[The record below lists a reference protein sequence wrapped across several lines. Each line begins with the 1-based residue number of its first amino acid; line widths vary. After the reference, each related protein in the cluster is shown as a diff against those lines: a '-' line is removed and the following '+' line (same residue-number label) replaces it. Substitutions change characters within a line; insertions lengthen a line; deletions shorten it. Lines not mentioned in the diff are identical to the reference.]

1 MATTIRGEM
10 RCFACSRY
18 LGDFESHPDAHG
30 SADVHLLPPEVGELP
45 QHAVAGVE
53 GLTCSRCGGRVVFE
67 HLERVAA

>member
-18 LGDFESHPDAHG
+18 LGEFESHPEKHG
-30 SADVHLLPPEVGELP
+30 SGDVHLLQPEVGELP
-45 QHAVAGVE
+45 QHAVAGDA

-67 HLERVAA
+67 YLERVAA